1 MEKYI
6 WKIWKRELP
15 TFLAGAVLT
24 GFALVSLSFAFR
36 AGSGGDF
43 GFFFVIFLIAGVLG
57 VLLIV
62 QCVTSH
68 MDVAQTM
75 REFKISSEEL
85 LEDLAKPAY
94 NGSGAKIEIGNKYAI
109 VYDKKSQLVILDR
122 MIWVFPGLLQIDHK
136 LYGVVPLYTTNH
148 YKITVV
154 DREHRRMNVD
164 TSGERA
170 SREILE
176 LIRSKVPY
184 AIYGYSDQLLEAY
197 HYRFPEFAKE
207 VENRKE
213 EFLKGINGGEA

>member
-15 TFLAGAVLT
+15 ALIAGVVLT
-24 GFALVSLSFAFR
+24 GFALMSLSFAFR
-36 AGSGGDF
+36 VGSGGGF

-75 REFKISSEEL
+75 REFKITSEDL

-94 NGSGAKIEIGNKYAI
+94 SSSSAKIEIGNKYAI
-109 VYDKKSQLVILDR
+109 VYDKKPQLVILDR
-122 MIWVFPGLLQIDHK
+122 LIWVFPGLLQINHK

-148 YKITVV
+148 YKITLV
-154 DREHRRMNVD
+154 DREHGRMNVD
-164 TSGERA
+164 TWGEKT
-170 SREILE
+170 SQELLE
-176 LIRSKVPY
+176 LLHGKVPY
-184 AIYGYSDQLLEAY
+184 AIFGYSDQLLEAY
-197 HYRFPEFAKE
+197 HYRFPEFSKE
-207 VENRKE
+207 VENRKA
-213 EFLKGINGGEA
+213 EFLKK